1 MIRYHR
7 SQMNKLQPKSYL
19 NRELPPI
26 TDDIFSQMPTQDTS
40 YALDSFVV
48 SDDHV
53 SVCSEFICLKFWL
66 WLY

>member
-1 MIRYHR
+1 MLKYHR
-7 SQMNKLQPKSYL
+7 SQMNKVQPKSYL

-48 SDDHV
+48 SDSHV
-53 SVCSEFICLKFWL
+53 SVYSEFFSQS
-66 WLY
+66 